1 MAKKQ
6 NVAEATETEKT
17 ENVAET
23 ETSATI
29 EVNVPEA
36 ADELVMEASVQT
48 ENVAETEEIP
58 ANDQNDEIVPEED
71 KKEEVKEPKKE
82 PEKAPEKAP
91 EYVPSTYVVLTNT
104 SQNRLSLVEGDVT
117 INIEPREIKTV
128 RRDDLRTV
136 MRNKV
141 IQNWFDKGILSSNI
155 DAVDQSV
162 HEAVAP
168 ENLTNPVERHDD
180 GMNISASV
188 KKFEKAGT
196 VDINLI

>member
-17 ENVAET
+17 EETVVET

-36 ADELVMEASVQT
+36 TDELVMEASV
-48 ENVAETEEIP
+48 ETEEIP

-71 KKEEVKEPKKE
+71 KKEEVEEPKKE

-104 SQNRLSLVEGDVT
+104 SQNRLSLVEGDIT

-168 ENLTNPVERHDD
+168 DNLTNPVERHDD

>member
-1 MAKKQ
+1 MMAKKQ

-17 ENVAET
+17 EKTVVET

-36 ADELVMEASVQT
+36 TDELVMEASV
-48 ENVAETEEIP
+48 ETEEIP

-71 KKEEVKEPKKE
+71 KKEEVKEPKEE
-82 PEKAPEKAP
+82 PKKAP

-128 RRDDLRTV
+128 RRDDLRAV
-136 MRNKV
+136 IRNRV

-168 ENLTNPVERHDD
+168 DNLTNPVERHDD

>member
-17 ENVAET
+17 EETVVET

-29 EVNVPEA
+29 EVNVPETT
-36 ADELVMEASVQT
+36 DDLVMEASV
-48 ENVAETEEIP
+48 ETEEIP
-58 ANDQNDEIVPEED
+58 ANDQNDEIVLEED
-71 KKEEVKEPKKE
+71 KKEEAKE
-82 PEKAPEKAP
+82 PEKAP

-128 RRDDLRTV
+128 RRDELRTV
-136 MRNKV
+136 MRNRV

-168 ENLTNPVERHDD
+168 DNLTNPVERHDD

>member
-17 ENVAET
+17 EETVVET

-29 EVNVPEA
+29 EVNVPETT
-36 ADELVMEASVQT
+36 DELVMEASV
-48 ENVAETEEIP
+48 ETEEIP
-58 ANDQNDEIVPEED
+58 ANDA
-71 KKEEVKEPKKE
+71 KE
-82 PEKAPEKAP
+82 PEKAP

-128 RRDDLRTV
+128 RRDELRTV
-136 MRNKV
+136 MRNRV

-168 ENLTNPVERHDD
+168 DNLTNPVERHDD

>member
-6 NVAEATETEKT
+6 KVAEATETEKT

-29 EVNVPEA
+29 EVNAPEA
-36 ADELVMEASVQT
+36 TDELVMEASVKT
-48 ENVAETEEIP
+48 EETVAETEEFP
-58 ANDQNDEIVPEED
+58 ANDQNDEFVPEED
-71 KKEEVKEPKKE
+71 KKEEVEETKEEPK
-82 PEKAPEKAP
+82 KAP
-91 EYVPSTYVVLTNT
+91 EYVPSTNVVLTNT
-104 SQNRLSLVEGDVT
+104 SQNRLCLTNGNIS
-117 INIEPREIKTV
+117 ISIEPREIKRDV
-128 RRDDLRTV
+128 RRDDLRELMKNTII
-136 MRNKV
+136 R
-141 IQNWFDKGILSSNI
+141 NWFDKGILSSNI
-155 DAVDQSV
+155 DADDQSV

-168 ENLTNPVERHDD
+168 ANLTNPVERHDD